1 VPLVLLYQRSATRSS
16 FQGGIESTRSRRLL
30 EPNCHDLDTI
40 GWLRFAAVWLSSL
53 HRMALGGKHSLP
65 GFERSLEELRADILL
80 MASLVRRS
88 LGNVK
93 KGFVERDEDDCSAAI
108 VDDEE
113 VDLLEKQVDRGGTN
127 ILMRFQPLASDF
139 RTVLA
144 TIKLASHLEHISDQ
158 AVIIARRTRTLIQE
172 GALDENDGLTPIFK
186 RVDQSFAEALEAFS
200 KFDSVQADNLRRQA
214 EPLAKEARDLME
226 QLSDGVGKN
235 PERSMLYVS
244 LIIMVRSLEQIIYL
258 IESITEDIIYVAEA
272 RDIRHAENRL
282 AVEKEELPR

>member
-1 VPLVLLYQRSATRSS
+1 MP
-16 FQGGIESTRSRRLL
+16 
-30 EPNCHDLDTI
+30 
-40 GWLRFAAVWLSSL
+40 
-53 HRMALGGKHSLP
+53 LGGKHSLP

-88 LGNVK
+88 LGNAK
-93 KGFVERDEDDCSAAI
+93 KGFMERDEDNCSATIA
-108 VDDEE
+108 DDEE

-127 ILMRFQPLASDF
+127 ILIRFQPLASDF

-172 GALDENDGLTPIFK
+172 GALDENDGLTPVFEW
-186 RVDQSFAEALEAFS
+186 VDESFAEALEAFS
-200 KFDSVQADNLRRQA
+200 KFDNAQAESLRRQA
-214 EPLAKEARDLME
+214 EPLAQEARDLME
-226 QLSDGVGKN
+226 KFSDAVGKN
-235 PERSMLYVS
+235 PERSVLYVN

-272 RDIRHAENRL
+272 KDIRHAKNRL
-282 AVEKEELPR
+282 AIEKEDLPT